1 MLSFFKLPGL
11 KKEDFLRHYA
21 GLSNIEL
28 LKILEEKEKYQPAA
42 IETAQQ
48 ILSER
53 NYSNDEAIAA
63 RSELSFLVNKK
74 IERQEK
80 INKRINNI
88 NEVIDENF
96 GIKEKTPK
104 KLLNLFC
111 FALFLFNLISG
122 FFSIK
127 DFTYLFTSRTTGYIF
142 GVLAYLLPLLI
153 IYLLYKRNNW
163 GWVLIV
169 AINMILALQTIHSIF
184 IFYKYRDVFLAPSSP
199 YRLLVNLSFYI
210 AVIVFLNSK
219 KIRDQFTIT
228 RDGRITTFI
237 IAGIISILM
246 YFILS

>member
-1 MLSFFKLPGL
+1 LLSFFKIPDL
-11 KKEDFLRHYA
+11 KKEDFLKHYT

-42 IETAQQ
+42 IEIAQQ

-53 NYSNDEAIAA
+53 NYSNDEITTAKAEIN
-63 RSELSFLVNKK
+63 FVVDKK
-74 IERQEK
+74 IVQQEK
-80 INKRINNI
+80 IKKKIHLI
-88 NEVIDENF
+88 NEFIDEHF
-96 GIKEKTPK
+96 GIKEKAPR

-111 FALFLFNLISG
+111 FALFLYNLISG

-127 DFTYLFTSRTTGYIF
+127 DFTYFFISKASGYIV
-142 GVLAYLLPLLI
+142 GILVYLLPLLI

-163 GWVLIV
+163 GWALIV
-169 AINMILALQTIHSIF
+169 AINMILALQTIHSFF
-184 IFYKYRDVFLAPSSP
+184 IFYKYRDLFLAPSSP

-210 AVIVFLNSK
+210 AVIIFLNSK

-237 IAGIISILM
+237 ITGIFFILM